1 MDGLELIL
9 KRMAIGRK
17 RYGHGVRPLD
27 DTTQWGTRENSWLEM
42 TQEEVIDAIIY
53 TCADYI
59 RKEKIKYDEDANEL
73 ILRFILNPGLMK
85 TKFHTTLLKSL
96 QEILKV
102 IV

>member
-1 MDGLELIL
+1 MDSLELIH
-9 KRMAIGRK
+9 KRLAIGRE
-17 RYGHGVRPLD
+17 RYGHGVRPKD

-59 RKEKIKYDEDANEL
+59 RKEKLKYDEDANDL
-73 ILRFILNPGLMK
+73 ILKFILNPGLMK
-85 TKFHTTLLKSL
+85 TRFHTTLLKSL

-102 IV
+102 II